1 MASNKIINASD
12 DISNVRIIM
21 HKPRYADKPGLLQ
34 KAKNFITKN
43 LNLYAKFDIC
53 VKHFSWEFYNHD
65 RLGLECTYFWPKIE

>member
-21 HKPRYADKPGLLQ
+21 HKPRYADNPGLLQ
-34 KAKNFITKN
+34 KAKNFITKNFITKN

-53 VKHFSWEFYNHD
+53 VKHFS
-65 RLGLECTYFWPKIE
+65 